1 MMGLRISADLIGID
15 PGTSNPG
22 LAWIRGNALGFELVE
37 LPVLHSLEELIKTLG
52 EWADSMNN
60 STARRMR
67 MVAVESV
74 AWGLHSGESGHG
86 SGRILEAVGA
96 ARMFAEFVNARLVTI
111 APSTWRKAVTGSGKA
126 TKEQVRDVLA
136 RRVKGWPKGTVGL
149 NRSDAVAIAVTG
161 GMRA

>member
-1 MMGLRISADLIGID
+1 MMGLRVSADLIGID

-22 LAWIRGNALGFELVE
+22 LAWVSGNALGFELVE

-52 EWADSMNN
+52 DWADSMNS
-60 STARRMR
+60 STARR

-96 ARMFAEFVNARLVTI
+96 ARMFAEIVDARLVTI
-111 APSTWRKAVTGSGKA
+111 APSTWRKAVTGSGKT
-126 TKEQVRDVLA
+126 TKEQAREVLR
-136 RRVKGWPKGTVGL
+136 RRVKGWPKGVVGL
-149 NRSDAVAIAVTG
+149 NRSDAVAIAIAG